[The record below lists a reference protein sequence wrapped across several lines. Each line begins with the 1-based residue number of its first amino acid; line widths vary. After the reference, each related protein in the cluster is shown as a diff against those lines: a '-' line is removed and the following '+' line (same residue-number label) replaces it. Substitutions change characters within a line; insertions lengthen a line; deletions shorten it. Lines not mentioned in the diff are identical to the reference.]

1 MANYYNVTGYKHTG
15 FDTMNRPFSRAV
27 LEAEEVTAT
36 ANRCQV
42 KGMAVNRQ
50 AMQDITHIDLQG
62 SVKDLRGEQI
72 NSANMI
78 GSQELGGPYYNWEE
92 VDYLRLVRTGYPG
105 DEDFIDIS
113 GQELTPWEASAGGK
127 KQLRIGYYFVTGLEP
142 LARNVT
148 RLYLLFDAWTSCGAS
163 DELIIDTG
171 WKIRGHITDA
181 EDASSYNMAQEN
193 ISSIYPLEVIS
204 KADAAMAGDNT
215 EKGIVGTSIALSQYT
230 NEDSISAILASAT
243 NGQTLVFPQIKSL
256 KATYFVDIATGIGTT
271 KSNAMPNFA
280 FFDTE
285 SVRSALTVLYS
296 AGVLDI
302 QSSYRVPAKYIGSS
316 PSTGGAYSTLQNTNA
331 TVANGSSRDIGQYPR
346 KADYMYGQEVL
357 MSKTSGNSN
366 IQKFSDLTDRSIQ
379 IWSVPTA
386 TGYPIARFKGIK
398 NHAYDYDQIVQG
410 LAWQNNAIVLQG
422 SSGSLFNQTAAYQG
436 QAKNALSYAQNT
448 QNYVNNMKQQ
458 GWGIA
463 TDLIDAAIGVATTAY
478 GIRAIDYSKAG
489 ADVKAKGM
497 YASGMG
503 SLGNSMM
510 SMGSR
515 GAQIDAAEKNQ
526 SFVDMAYKQV
536 QQQSI
541 TSAVKASL
549 DSPYANFLPEYNMN
563 FGADNDFIVYVVNTG
578 AKDRA
583 RLKTYFKRFGYSGLY
598 EKLTMANINVK
609 QKVNFIQ
616 AEGVALRHT
625 YYAKRDLYDI
635 QTMLANG
642 VFLWN
647 TTVSMEAFD
656 DNPDN

>member
-27 LEAEEVTAT
+27 LEAEEVTAS

-42 KGMAVNRQ
+42 KGIAVNRQ

-62 SVKDLRGEQI
+62 SVKDLKGEQL
-72 NSANMI
+72 NAANI
-78 GSQELGGPYYNWEE
+78 TGSQELGGPYYNWEE
-92 VDYLRLVRTGYPG
+92 VDYIRLVRTGYPG

-113 GQELTPWEASAGGK
+113 GVESSPWEASSGGK

-148 RLYLLFDAWTSCGAS
+148 RLYLLFDAWTSCGAA

-181 EDASSYNMAQEN
+181 EDKASYNMAAEN

-215 EKGIVGTSIALSQYT
+215 EKGIVGSSTALSQYT
-230 NEDSISAILASAT
+230 DEDSIGAILASAT

-256 KATYFVDIATGIGTT
+256 RGTYFVDISSGLGSV

-285 SVRSALTVLYS
+285 TIKPALTVLYS

-302 QSSYRVPAKYIGSS
+302 QSSYRVPKKYIGSE
-316 PSTGGAYSTLQNTNA
+316 PSTGGAYGTLKNTNA
-331 TVANGSSRDIGQYPR
+331 TIANGSSRDIGSYPR

-366 IQKFSDLTDRSIQ
+366 IQKFSDLTDRNIQ
-379 IWSVPTA
+379 IWSIPTS

-422 SSGSLFNQTAAYQG
+422 SSGSLFMQTEAYQNFG
-436 QAKNALSYAQNT
+436 KNALSYAQNT
-448 QNYVNNMKQQ
+448 QNYAASMQQQ
-458 GWGIA
+458 GWQVVGDSISFGTSLA
-463 TDLIDAAIGVATTAY
+463 SSAY
-478 GIRAIDYSKAG
+478 GLAGIDYAKAG
-489 ADVKAKGM
+489 ADMMG
-497 YASGMG
+497 ASMFSSAMG
-503 SLGNSMM
+503 NAGSSLTSMM
-510 SMGSR
+510 SRNDSI
-515 GAQIDAAEKNQ
+515 AAAEKNQ

-541 TSAVKASL
+541 TSAVKASM
-549 DSPYANFLPEYNMN
+549 DSPYANFMPEYNMN

-578 AKDRA
+578 KKDRE

-625 YYAKRDLYDI
+625 FYAKRDLYDI

-647 TTVSMEAFD
+647 TTVNMEAFD